1 MRYRVGL
8 ETKDRILEA
17 TRMLVGEHGLEGTTI
32 KSICERAGILPGS
45 FYNLFDSKEEVVLT
59 VVREAIQAVEP
70 DPDGPADIHSLVD
83 AYVRFFEE
91 EEDLA
96 RVYLEVAVARAI
108 RNESLRAR
116 VARHHERRVERF
128 TEALAAIRVDQPA
141 DMAELLLAALNGLA
155 LHRLLDPHFDLRGQ
169 AGLLLTLR
177 PDLASHSG

>member
-17 TRMLVGEHGLEGTTI
+17 TRLLVGENGLEGTTI

-45 FYNLFDSKEEVVLT
+45 FYNLFDSKEEVVLA

-70 DPDGPADIHSLVD
+70 DPQAPADIHSLVD

-91 EEDLA
+91 EGDLA
-96 RVYLEVAVARAI
+96 RVYLEVAVTRAI
-108 RNESLRAR
+108 RDEQLRGR
-116 VARHHERRVERF
+116 VTRHHQRRVERF
-128 TEALAAIRVDQPA
+128 REALAAIGSEQPTE
-141 DMAELLLAALNGLA
+141 MAELLLATLNGLG
-155 LHRLLDPHFDLRGQ
+155 LRRLLDPEFDLRRQ

-177 PDLASHSG
+177 PDLTSRPS